1 MIVTCPQCK
10 QETRLYFRTKDFNRK
25 ITQDIFHYYRCSSCK
40 LIFLSPIPQDLGKY
54 YPNNYYPIPSSIDDL
69 AKTAE
74 YERYKIDIVRQF
86 TSGGRL
92 LEIGPA
98 YGSFLYLAKQSGF
111 DAEAIEM
118 DANCCMFI
126 REIIGAKVIQS
137 NDPSEALKS
146 AENYNA
152 IALWHVIEH
161 LPDPWKTLE
170 AISCKLHPGGILV
183 IAAPNPEAFQFRMLG
198 RFWPH
203 VDAPR
208 HLELIPQSLL
218 TKKMQSLGLK
228 TVWSTTTDVGTLGW
242 NTFGWEY
249 FFGNF
254 TNLRYIKTGLA
265 LMGRILSI
273 LLGPIERMK
282 GLGSAYTVVYQ
293 REK

>member
-1 MIVTCPQCK
+1 L
-10 QETRLYFRTKDFNRK
+10 R
-25 ITQDIFHYYRCSSCK
+25 
-40 LIFLSPIPQDLGKY
+40 KY

-118 DANCCMFI
+118 DANCCTFI

-137 NDPSEALKS
+137 SDPSEALKS
-146 AENYNA
+146 VENYNA

-170 AISCKLHPGGILV
+170 AISCKLQPGGILV

-254 TNLRYIKTGLA
+254 TNLRYVKTGLA

-282 GLGSAYTVVYQ
+282 GLGSAYTVVYR

>member
-1 MIVTCPQCK
+1 MIVVCPQC
-10 QETRLYFRTKDFNRK
+10 QQDARRFFRTKDFNRK
-25 ITQDIFHYYRCSSCK
+25 ITRDIFHYYRCLSCK

-54 YPNNYYPIPSSIDDL
+54 YPNNYYLIPSSIGAL

-86 TSGGRL
+86 ANGGRL

-98 YGSFLYLAKQSGF
+98 YGSFLYLAKKAGF

-118 DANCCMFI
+118 DTNCCMFI
-126 REIIGAKVIQS
+126 GDIIGVKVIQS
-137 NDPSEALKS
+137 NDPSEALKGV
-146 AENYNA
+146 ENYNV

-170 AISCKLHPGGILV
+170 VISSKLQPGGILV
-183 IAAPNPEAFQFRMLG
+183 IAAPNPDAFQFSVLG
-198 RFWPH
+198 QFWPH

-218 TKKMQSLGLK
+218 TKKMQSLGLN

-242 NTFGWEY
+242 NAFGWEY

-254 TNLRYIKTGLA
+254 TNLRYVKTWLA
-265 LMGRILSI
+265 FMGRLLSI